1 MVCPKGGVWNYDA
14 VQGGV
19 WKYVPGGEGG
29 GGLSSVGGV
38 WLNNVLTVN
47 LFQGALGDLDHLP
60 ELTPS
65 AVLLKCRVSI
75 LLADA
80 TNIAEGT
87 THLEMVQVF
96 EGLQLQLKEQASV
109 VSA

>member
-1 MVCPKGGVWNYDA
+1 MVCPKGGVWNYDV

-19 WKYVPGGEGG
+19 WKYVPGG
-29 GGLSSVGGV
+29 GGV
-38 WLNNVLTVN
+38 VICRGVRLNNVLTVN
-47 LFQGALGDLDHLP
+47 LFQGALGDLDHLL